1 MVRVR
6 WVVVRLDRNEEILQ
20 LLDSGY
26 EIQQFIALD
35 EISEHE
41 RQRMSNLF
49 SVEFLVITYLLLRS
63 HGRSRT
69 LMKYV
74 TNIMQHLLPEEL

>member
-41 RQRMSNLF
+41 RQRMRNLY
-49 SVEFLVITYLLLRS
+49 SITRQ
-63 HGRSRT
+63 T
-69 LMKYV
+69 FF
-74 TNIMQHLLPEEL
+74 IA

>member
-1 MVRVR
+1 MSHARAIGARAKRGDIAGVERVMVRVR

-41 RQRMSNLF
+41 RQRMRNLY
-49 SVEFLVITYLLLRS
+49 SITRQ
-63 HGRSRT
+63 
-69 LMKYV
+69 MFF
-74 TNIMQHLLPEEL
+74 IA

>member
-6 WVVVRLDRNEEILQ
+6 WVVVRLDRNEEILH

-41 RQRMSNLF
+41 RQRMRNLY
-49 SVEFLVITYLLLRS
+49 SITRQ
-63 HGRSRT
+63 
-69 LMKYV
+69 MFF
-74 TNIMQHLLPEEL
+74 IA